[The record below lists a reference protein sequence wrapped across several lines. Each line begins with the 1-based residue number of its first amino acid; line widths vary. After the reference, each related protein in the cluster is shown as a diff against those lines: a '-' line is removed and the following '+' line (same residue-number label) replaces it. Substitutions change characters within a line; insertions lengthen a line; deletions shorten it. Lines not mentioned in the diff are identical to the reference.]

1 MNVSLDELLA
11 RRQYSLHQ
19 VEKERLLAAELATLT
34 ERHRHA
40 CAEYARIL
48 ETFPPSADLRSLAD
62 VPYLPV
68 SLFKTHRLSSV
79 PEEEIFKIMTSSGT
93 TGQAV
98 SAVVLDRETADLQA
112 RALATIMTTL
122 LGPRRLP
129 MIIVDTRRVVRDRAN
144 FSARAA
150 GVLGMASFGRQH
162 FYALDDDMNLD
173 RRGLAGFL
181 GRFAGEP
188 ILIFGFTFMVW
199 QYLVQQLRPG
209 EADLSDATLV
219 HSGGWKALQAQAV
232 DNGTF
237 KRTLREL
244 TGLTR
249 SHNFYGMVEQVGSV
263 FLEGH
268 DGHLYP
274 PNFADVLIRDP
285 TTWDEAPVGQAGVIE
300 VVSALPRSYP
310 GHALLTED
318 LGIVHGVG
326 DPATGWGGRQLEVI
340 GRVPRAELRGCGDTH
355 ATDAGRVAMPV

>member
-1 MNVSLDELLA
+1 MSLDDLLA

-19 VEKERLLAAELATLT
+19 IEKERLLGAELAALT
-34 ERHRHA
+34 ERHRRA
-40 CAEYARIL
+40 CAAYARIL
-48 ETFPPSADLRSLAD
+48 DTFPPSAEAGKLAD

-68 SLFKTHRLSSV
+68 SLFKTHHLASV
-79 PEEEIFKIMTSSGT
+79 PDEEIFKTMTSSGT

-98 SAVVLDRETADLQA
+98 SRVVLDRETADLQT
-112 RALATIMTTL
+112 RALAAIMTTL

-129 MIIVDTRRVVRDRAN
+129 MVIVDGRHVVRDREKFN
-144 FSARAA
+144 ARAA

-162 FYALDDDMNLD
+162 FYALDDEMTLD
-173 RRGLAGFL
+173 RRGLADFL

-199 QYLVQQLRPG
+199 QYLVQQLGPG
-209 EADLSDATLV
+209 EADLSNATLI

-232 DNGTF
+232 DNATF
-237 KRTLREL
+237 KRTLLEL

-249 SHNFYGMVEQVGSV
+249 AHNFYGMVEQVGSV
-263 FLEGH
+263 FLEGP
-268 DGHLYP
+268 DGHLHP
-274 PNFADVLIRDP
+274 PNFADVIIRDP
-285 TTWDEAPVGQAGVIE
+285 ATWDEAPVGRTGVIE

-318 LGIVHGVG
+318 LGVVHGIG
-326 DPATGWGGRQLEVI
+326 DPATGWGGKQLEVL

-355 ATDAGRVAMPV
+355 AGESARTAMPV